1 MFLFI
6 FKAMIGCWKKL
17 PYLFSIDGKK
27 WQGKGY
33 RNINWP
39 ELYNDGQNDRD

>member
-6 FKAMIGCWKKL
+6 FKAMTGCRKKL

-33 RNINWP
+33 SNINWP
-39 ELYNDGQNDRD
+39 ELYNDGQNDSD